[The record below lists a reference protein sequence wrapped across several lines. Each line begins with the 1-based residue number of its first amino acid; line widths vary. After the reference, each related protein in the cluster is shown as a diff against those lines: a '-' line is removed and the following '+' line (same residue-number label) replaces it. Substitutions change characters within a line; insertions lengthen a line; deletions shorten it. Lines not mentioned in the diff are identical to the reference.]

1 VTETFETGLRVRLV
15 CHRFEFAAVCP
26 SFQDDRPL
34 MEAARACK
42 QDHLQTRRLAL
53 ATQSQA
59 CFARANA
66 ASLLVIRTLD

>member
-53 ATQSQA
+53 ATQS
-59 CFARANA
+59 
-66 ASLLVIRTLD
+66 

>member
-1 VTETFETGLRVRLV
+1 MTETFETGLRVRLV

-26 SFQDDRPL
+26 SFQYDRQL

-42 QDHLQTRRLAL
+42 SDHLQTRRLAL

-59 CFARANA
+59 CFARSNA
-66 ASLLVIRTLD
+66 ASLLAIRTLD